1 MNNIL
6 PHYRKTCDNRQFC
19 FVYAHTDPD
28 PCPDISKYLEIV
40 YTCEQKGG
48 LFFLQFKKNK
58 KVKSIVLS
66 WSTITVEG
74 SCVWFAH
81 SVPARP
87 GRRGWE
93 HHRLPALCL
102 LLLCQLHCQQSPLE
116 WRFLLE
122 AFKQYVPTQWP
133 HTHTHAVIFDS
144 MGRVLVLNFL
154 SFLQLPQAGSRL
166 TWARPGK

>member
-48 LFFLQFKKNK
+48 LSFLQFKKNK

-93 HHRLPALCL
+93 HHGLPALCL

-133 HTHTHAVIFDS
+133 HTHGVIFDS
-144 MGRVLVLNFL
+144 MGRVLMLNFL